1 MIRDNDILPL
11 SVISAHN
18 SILAASLKLHYSG
31 CCTIH
36 TFYTIVIS
44 EFFQADGQCF
54 ISETRSY
61 ARKSRVHRGCCL
73 PSAPFIP
80 QVTNC
85 NLQCTLRHSA
95 ILLDRAHRVNFETMI
110 KLESMIK
117 FNFNKC
123 LVFFMLDIKVLYTY
137 LQYYTSIRV
146 TNVTHMYN
154 RNEI

>member
-1 MIRDNDILPL
+1 VCDYNVRNECEMQCEKEKANRCHPL
-11 SVISAHN
+11 GTQRLRYDTRQQHSPVSVISVHN

-54 ISETRSY
+54 ISGIRSY
-61 ARKSRVHRGCCL
+61 ARKSRVHCGCL

-95 ILLDRAHRVNFETMI
+95 IILDRAHRVNFETMI

-117 FNFNKC
+117 F
-123 LVFFMLDIKVLYTY
+123 
-137 LQYYTSIRV
+137 Q
-146 TNVTHMYN
+146 
-154 RNEI
+154 